1 MEFRRV
7 LFRSRRAG
15 KRGRISSSE
24 HSHNQRPAGD
34 TKQPPSQAA
43 RRAAKGILPPALIG
57 FLSAKQF
64 ELRGMRAPAFVRCG
78 RRIAPDPCEDRS
90 EERRVGKEWVRTF
103 RYSGSPAHN
112 KKKKTKK

>member
-78 RRIAPDPCEDRS
+78 RRIAPDPCEDAFVAHRQRS
-90 EERRVGKEWVRTF
+90 EEHTSELQSLMRISYAVF
-103 RYSGSPAHN
+103 
-112 KKKKTKK
+112 